1 MITLQGITKN
11 FGSFTAVDNISY
23 TIDKGEYFAL
33 LGPNGA
39 GKTTIVRMLM
49 GFIQPSAGL
58 ITVNGTSATDPLS
71 RKYIGYLPE
80 LLRIPGYL
88 SGEAFLRRHALLSGM
103 NIRAARRDVDRVL
116 DIVSMK
122 GSEKKRSSAYSKG
135 MKQRIGL
142 AAALLG
148 NPAVLILDEP
158 VSGLDPIG
166 IRDVRVI
173 LERLRDT
180 GVTVIVNSHLLSE
193 AEKTCSSAGIMYKGK
208 LLVKDRVQNI
218 VKENETLEEV
228 FIRSIETD
236 RNE

>member
-11 FGSFTAVDNISY
+11 FGSFTAVDNVSY
-23 TIDKGEYFAL
+23 SIDKGEYFAL

-58 ITVNGTSATDPLS
+58 ITVNGTPATDPLS
-71 RKYIGYLPE
+71 RKSIGYLPE

-88 SGEAFLRRHALLSGM
+88 SGQEFLMRHALLAGL
-103 NIRAARRDVDRVL
+103 NVQAARRDVDRVL

-122 GSEKKRSSAYSKG
+122 GSEKKRSSTYSKG

-218 VKENETLEEV
+218 VKQNETLEEV
-228 FIRSIETD
+228 FIRYIETG